1 MPVPNY
7 DRPLQSGVKMST
19 ESTSSDRLQQVGD
32 SKDLSQLVRSNTVH
46 YWTTMKN
53 HVDLSRLKPYLGYEG
68 MMAGDPHAGNFA
80 VLPLRAV
87 DGSRKMRYVNVDFDD
102 AGHGPF
108 VLDFIRFVIAS
119 KATDSEIKRRPQE
132 KAYIKGLSGKEL
144 VPPKKV
150 RELLDLPVSQYDA
163 MATDYLRKRSSNKGF
178 TFKDGEIEPYTAK
191 IDRASIERVLPK
203 VKVID
208 IGIRPLERGGSAG
221 ELRIWVLVEG
231 ADARRRIMELK
242 QYEEPATAK
251 YQPQPPPQQ
260 RLKEIRL
267 AFWSGLDGSDYDLV
281 GLRGGGLFWIRE
293 KRVSLI
299 DIPYSSKEA
308 KKLDFLDEL
317 EIYDANQLGLAHS
330 RQSGAH
336 RYHAAIKADPE
347 TFHQAT
353 ERVEKAYLDIA
364 KKAFA
369 AK

>member
-1 MPVPNY
+1 MN
-7 DRPLQSGVKMST
+7 S
-19 ESTSSDRLQQVGD
+19 ESTRSDKFQQVAD

-53 HVDLSRLKPYLGYEG
+53 NADLSGLKAYLGYEG
-68 MMAGDPHAGNFA
+68 MLAGDPHAGNFA
-80 VLPLRAV
+80 VLPLRAI

-102 AGHGPF
+102 AGRGPF

-132 KAYIKGLSGKEL
+132 EAYIKGLSGKEFD
-144 VPPKKV
+144 PPKKV
-150 RELLDLPVSQYDA
+150 RDLLDMPVSQYDA
-163 MATDYLRKRSSNKGF
+163 MATDYLRKRSSDRGF
-178 TFKDGEIEPYTAK
+178 AFKEGEIQPYTAK
-191 IDRASIERVLPK
+191 IDRTGIERVFPG

-221 ELRIWVLVEG
+221 ELRIWVLIEA
-231 ADARRRIMELK
+231 ADAKRRIMELK

-251 YQPQPPPQQ
+251 YQAQPAPQQ

-267 AFWSGLDGSDYDLV
+267 AFWPGLERSDYDLV
-281 GLRGGGLFWIRE
+281 GLRGGGLFWVRE

-299 DIPYSSKEA
+299 DVPYSSMEA

-330 RQSGAH
+330 RQPDAH
-336 RYHAAIKADPE
+336 RYHAQIKADPE
-347 TFHQAT
+347 AFHQAT
-353 ERVEKAYLDIA
+353 EPVEKAYLDTA
-364 KKAFA
+364 KKAFGV
-369 AK
+369 K

>member
-1 MPVPNY
+1 
-7 DRPLQSGVKMST
+7 
-19 ESTSSDRLQQVGD
+19 
-32 SKDLSQLVRSNTVH
+32 
-46 YWTTMKN
+46 MKN
-53 HVDLSRLKPYLGYEG
+53 QIDLGGLKPYLGYKG
-68 MMAGDPHAGNFA
+68 MLAGDPHAGNFA

-87 DGSRKMRYVNVDFDD
+87 NGSRKMRYVNVDFDD
-102 AGHGPF
+102 AGRGPF

-132 KAYIKGLSGKEL
+132 KAYLKGLSGKEID
-144 VPPKKV
+144 PPKKV
-150 RELLDLPVSQYDA
+150 RDLLDMPVSQYDA
-163 MATDYLRKRSSNKGF
+163 MATEYMRKRSSDNGF
-178 TFKDGEIEPYTAK
+178 IFKEGEIQRYTAK
-191 IDRASIERVLPK
+191 IDRTSIERVFLK

-208 IGIRPLERGGSAG
+208 VGIRPVERGGSAG
-221 ELRIWVLVEG
+221 DLRIWVLIEAAG
-231 ADARRRIMELK
+231 AQRRIMELK

-251 YQPQPPPQQ
+251 YQPQPAPQQ

-267 AFWSGLDGSDYDLV
+267 AFWPGLDGSDYDLV

-299 DIPYSSKEA
+299 DVPYSSKEP

-330 RQSGAH
+330 HQPDAD

-347 TFHQAT
+347 AFHQAT
-353 ERVEKAYLDIA
+353 EPVEKAYLDIA